1 MTNIDN
7 YVNRL
12 LDDFYSIFV
21 LNSLPAIG
29 NTNDDQELMKTSNV
43 DAVSAKLIFDYESDV
58 EEIEDNLLTPWV

>member
-12 LDDFYSIFV
+12 RDDFYSVFV
-21 LNSLPAIG
+21 LNSLPSIG

-43 DAVSAKLIFDYESDV
+43 NAVSDKLIFDYESDV
-58 EEIEDNLLTPWV
+58 EETEDNLLTPWV